1 MHSLGD
7 GVSERCFNNK
17 IVYFYFYFLLL
28 KVLFLDSDNI

>member
-17 IVYFYFYFLLL
+17 IVYFLLL

>member
-7 GVSERCFNNK
+7 GVSERSFNNN